1 MAGGAIL
8 RCAQFCEAALG
19 DVRRAKAKMLERHFV
34 AASNVPHAYHPLLAK
49 HAVAYA
55 FASKMTPQHIS
66 DLVATTDPA
75 LNIDART
82 MRHIVYHTVAAR
94 LDPDHYAIADDMV
107 PDEWGDMQY
116 APDGS
121 YDASYDVPMEDL
133 QRNLQQ
139 ALFTR
144 RAGIEPDE
152 YSGEGYSASVAP
164 GKLDPARLAHMEQ
177 LQRHGNI
184 EEAIRADDEPSEDY
198 YQEPSYETPT
208 YQTTSDDLFN
218 RPLPPIPTDEPAQYE
233 APPPMFEELGIYD
246 NPAPP
251 AVDDSAARSLNDD
264 LASVATAGVT
274 PDELAKEENALHE
287 VYDVNPVSTPNAM
300 STFAEASES
309 SLVSE
314 TVVQTPAAP
323 TQEEKKLEETVAT
336 SDAHIAKNEEKKKEL
351 EAEIEEKRA
360 EEERVAQE
368 TARKEQE
375 LIEKEKA
382 EQAELDSLK
391 AKEAELEKEEKD
403 VAAEKDSPA
412 KAEKLKTLSK
422 ARAAAASGAAAKE
435 RELRDTDAKR
445 KRNAER
451 ADKAAKG
458 FQKFLK
464 RTRKEANA
472 LDKETG
478 FSQRA
483 KEEATAKLNET
494 VDRGF
499 DKASSSFDKGIEKGL
514 DRGFDRFT
522 KMVDRKINTPKVTDA
537 VIAEAAKTDPAWRD
551 ISADDR
557 KRLAQET
564 DRQTESLVA
573 MVNDKEA
580 RDVATV
586 DDLTA
591 SKQIK
596 PRTADRIK
604 RLLTAQNTA
613 ALNVA
618 IKSFAHNAGAKLG
631 LTSKKFSVLLKEL
644 EAKGGAFSKE
654 LAIKLREYA
663 PIVKETLGELTK
675 GAGTLTREVGHQ
687 LAPIVKEWAPIIM
700 EQVNKA
706 GSMALTEVIKQIP
719 NLTAMVVQIVSKSG
733 KSAIGADMDAAP
745 ARLLHS
751 QWKNGSVA
759 YEELVPTDPDDGI
772 FAFPENLD
780 AADVLHH
787 AVDMA
792 RDTAKSSIFWMLYLR
807 MYFYVSQMCRE
818 RDDWFAWSTERA
830 ALMLGANP
838 VVLSTSDAPVPAS
851 TVEWVHHY
859 TGVPYTAH
867 NEDALRTFVE
877 LVMRGCVSLS
887 EDCRMHAR
895 ILMRTPAAGI
905 GFDNLSLL

>member
-1 MAGGAIL
+1 MAGGGGAIL

-66 DLVATTDPA
+66 ELIATTDPA

-116 APDGS
+116 APADS

-133 QRNLQQ
+133 QHNLQQ

-144 RAGIEPDE
+144 RAGIAPDE
-152 YSGEGYSASVAP
+152 YSNEGDSASVAP
-164 GKLDPARLAHMEQ
+164 GTLDPARRAHMEQ
-177 LQRHGNI
+177 LLRHGNI

-198 YQEPSYETPT
+198 YQEPSYGTP
-208 YQTTSDDLFN
+208 DGD
-218 RPLPPIPTDEPAQYE
+218 LPPIPTEEHVYYNADNM
-233 APPPMFEELGIYD
+233 PPPMFEELGIYD
-246 NPAPP
+246 NPTPTP
-251 AVDDSAARSLNDD
+251 TPSVDDSAARSLNDD
-264 LASVATAGVT
+264 LASVASAGVT
-274 PDELAKEENALHE
+274 PGELAKEESALHE
-287 VYDVNPVSTPNAM
+287 VYDVNPVATPNALA
-300 STFAEASES
+300 TFAEASEA
-309 SLVSE
+309 SLVTE

-323 TQEEKKLEETVAT
+323 TEEEKKLEETITT
-336 SDAHIAKNEEKKKEL
+336 SEETIAKNEEKKKEL
-351 EAEIEEKRA
+351 EAEIAEKRA
-360 EEERVAQE
+360 EEERIAQE
-368 TARKEQE
+368 TARKEHE

-382 EQAELDSLK
+382 EHADLAALK
-391 AKEAELEKEEKD
+391 AKEAELKKEEKA

-412 KAEKLKTLSK
+412 KAEKLKTLTK
-422 ARAAAASGAAAKE
+422 ARAAAASDAAAKE
-435 RELRDTDAKR
+435 REIRDTEDKR

-472 LDKETG
+472 IDKETG

-483 KEEATAKLNET
+483 KEEATAKLNQT

-499 DKASSSFDKGIEKGL
+499 DKASEKFDKGL
-514 DRGFDRFT
+514 DRGFDRLT

-551 ISADDR
+551 ITADDR
-557 KRLAQET
+557 KRLAEET

-631 LTSKKFSVLLKEL
+631 LTSKKFSALLKEL
-644 EAKGGAFSKE
+644 EKKGGAFSKE
-654 LAIKLREYA
+654 LAVKLREYA

-700 EQVNKA
+700 EQVNNA